1 MNIDLINKFH
11 NRLHENISK
20 VILGKPEV
28 IDLVIMSAVY
38 KGYLLIEDVPGTG
51 KTMLAKCLAKFL

>member
-11 NRLHENISK
+11 NRLH
-20 VILGKPEV
+20 GKPEV

-38 KGYLLIEDVPGTG
+38 KGHLLIEDVPGTG